1 MPITALGGALVIY
14 GTSKGEETGPSLS
27 GFGWGLA
34 DQRPGLNYQPGQA
47 VGSVNACFA
56 PFGGVM
62 TLNITPSAKS
72 ATAIAA
78 AQHTVSGTALTPVSS
93 SGSGIV
99 VDASV
104 PNLVTGVVET
114 GLLAIG
120 QASARVDFGQG
131 GTIQGWDPSTLTART
146 LLITCSSASGTGG
159 TFTVKGYDIYGAPMS
174 EAIVSAPASS
184 TTVSG
189 LKAWKYISSI
199 TPNFTDATY
208 NYSVGTNDV
217 FGLPLASNYFG
228 DVSINYPSAVITA
241 STGYLAGVNT
251 LATAS
256 TGDVRGTYALQAA
269 SDGSKRLIVI
279 QYPLLNNLGLP
290 NGVSGS
296 STGLFGVTQD

>member
-1 MPITALGGALVIY
+1 MPITALGGALVLY

-34 DQRPGLNYQPGQA
+34 DQRSGLTYQTGQA

-62 TLNITPSAKS
+62 TLNIAPAAKS

-78 AQHTVSGTALTPVSS
+78 AQHATSATPLTLVSS

-104 PNLVTGVVET
+104 TNLVTGVVET

-120 QASARVDFGQG
+120 QAASRVSFGSG
-131 GTIQGWDPSTLTART
+131 GTIQGWDPTTLTART

-159 TFTVKGYDIYGAPMS
+159 TFTVAGYDIYGAPMT
-174 EAIVSAPASS
+174 EAIVSDPASS
-184 TTVSG
+184 LTVSG

-199 TPNFTDATY
+199 TPNFTDGTY

-228 DVSINYPSAVITA
+228 DVSINYQSAVITA
-241 STGYLAGVNT
+241 SAGYLAGVET
-251 LATAS
+251 LATSS
-256 TGDVRGTYALQAA
+256 TGDVRGTYALQSA
-269 SDGSKRLIVI
+269 SNGTNRLIVI
-279 QYPLLNNLGLP
+279 QHPLLNNLGLP
-290 NGVSGS
+290 NGVAGS
-296 STGLFGVTQD
+296 STGLFGVAQF